1 MFGITGDMFGG
12 FVRAIVTPAITYAAG
27 KGIIGGDQAAP
38 IIAGVV
44 MLGTAV
50 WSGFTNRP
58 AKVVAVPGT
67 GPAIATGTVVK

>member
-12 FVRAIVTPAITYAAG
+12 FVRAIVSPAIAYAAG
-27 KGIIGGDQAAP
+27 KGMIGGDQAAP
-38 IIAGVV
+38 IITGIV
-44 MLGTAV
+44 MFGTAV

-67 GPAIATGTVVK
+67 GPAIATGTIDK